1 MIARLIAALRE
12 WTGRAAATAGRRRD
26 DADLERELRAH
37 LELAVEEAERRGQPP
52 ARALRTAALDAGGVA
67 QAMEALRDQRG
78 FPWVDDLARDL
89 RYGCR
94 MLARNPGFTA
104 ISVISLAIGIGANC
118 AAFSFADTL
127 LLRPL
132 PVPRPSE
139 LLVAGQVNPFEDSLE
154 SSYRDYL
161 DIRDRSRSFEALAAY
176 TKSTA
181 GFAASVDAP
190 AKLTIGL
197 LVTGNF
203 FHAVG
208 VQPQLGRDFRPDED
222 HVPGRDAVVILGHE
236 FWTQQLGA
244 DPAILGRAIRLN
256 GAAFT
261 VVGVAPAG
269 FTGVDQFTRFQFY
282 TPLMMWPRFAPDAGT
297 SLFEAQDDRRLTI
310 TGRLAAAVTMA
321 QAQSEL
327 TTIGADLER
336 AHPETNRNGRLLV
349 RTELQN
355 RIAQAPP
362 VATLVAMLA
371 ALALGVLFV
380 ACANVAGLIASR
392 APMRAREMAMRLAI
406 GAGRGRLVRQLV
418 TESLLVAMAGCA
430 LGLAVGAAAIALFS
444 QIQIPVDLPI
454 TTVFALDR
462 RALVFSIVVAIAS
475 AVLVGL
481 APAVRAART
490 DLTAAMKATDA
501 AGQRGRR
508 QWGRRVLVGGQV
520 AVAVVLLVM
529 ATFVYRGFARE
540 LRSGPGFATD
550 HLLMLSVAPKQ
561 LRYSEAQTQQFF
573 ERLAVSA
580 RQTPGIV
587 SAALTRYMPMDGV
600 PPSTAIVPEGFEF
613 PPGQDSALH
622 ASSSVDEDY
631 FATLGV
637 PILQGRA
644 FRAADAAAAPPVAIV
659 NEALA
664 NRYWSGRTA
673 VGQRFRIDGPRGPW
687 VEIVGVARTTKYTFA
702 LENPKPFVY
711 FPFRQRPADSMFLLA
726 RTTGDPASLA
736 ATCRELVRALDVN
749 LPIANVRTMDELYR
763 MRSVVVLDVITA
775 TIGSMGVMGLTLA
788 IVGLYGLV
796 AYAVSRRTKEIGI
809 RIAIG
814 AGRWRV
820 LRMVLGQGLLM
831 VAAGLAA
838 GLLASL
844 GVGPLLSSIFSS
856 GMKGDARA
864 DASAFALVAAA
875 VLAAAAIAAYI
886 PARRAARVNPT
897 EALRAE

>member
-1 MIARLIAALRE
+1 MRPRLLATLRE
-12 WTGRAAATAGRRRD
+12 WITRAASIAGRRRD

-37 LELAVEEAERRGQPP
+37 LELAAEDAERRGQPP
-52 ARALRTAALDAGGVA
+52 VAARRTAALDAGGVA
-67 QAMEALRDQRG
+67 QAMEAMRDQRSL
-78 FPWVDDLARDL
+78 PWFDDLTRDL
-89 RYGCR
+89 RYGSR

-104 ISVISLAIGIGANC
+104 VSVISLAIGIGANC

-132 PVPRPSE
+132 PVPRPAE
-139 LLVAGQVNPFEDSLE
+139 LLVVGQINPFEDSLE
-154 SSYRDYL
+154 SSYRDYV
-161 DIRDRSRSFEALAAY
+161 DIRDRSGSFEGLAAY
-176 TKSTA
+176 AKSTA

-190 AKLTIGL
+190 ARLTIGL

-203 FHAVG
+203 FRVVG
-208 VQPQLGRDFRPDED
+208 VQPQLGRDFRPEED
-222 HVPGRDAVVILGHE
+222 QVPARDAVVILGHE
-236 FWTQQLGA
+236 FWRQQFGG
-244 DPAILGRAIRLN
+244 DPAILGRTVRFN
-256 GAAFT
+256 GADFT
-261 VVGVAPAG
+261 VVGIAPAG

-282 TPLMMWPRFAPDAGT
+282 TPLMMWPAFSPDAGVA
-297 SLFEAQDDRRLTI
+297 LFEARDDRRLTI
-310 TGRLAAAVTMA
+310 TGRLAAGATIA
-321 QAQSEL
+321 GAQSEL
-327 TTIGADLER
+327 ATIGADLER
-336 AHPETNRNGRLLV
+336 AHPDTNRNGRLLV

-418 TESLLVAMAGCA
+418 TESLLVALLGCA
-430 LGLAVGAAAIALFS
+430 LGLGVGAAAIALFR

-462 RALVFSIVVAIAS
+462 RALAFSIAVAIAS

-501 AGQRGRR
+501 AGHGGRR

-529 ATFVYRGFARE
+529 AAFVYRGFARE
-540 LRSGPGFATD
+540 LRGGPGFATD
-550 HLLMLSVAPKQ
+550 HLLMMSVAPKQ
-561 LRYSEAQTQQFF
+561 LRYDDAQAQQFF

-580 RQTPGIV
+580 RETPGIV
-587 SAALTRYMPMDGV
+587 SATLTRYMPMDGL
-600 PPSTAIVPEGFEF
+600 PPSATIVPEGFQF
-613 PPGQDSALH
+613 PPGQESAVH
-622 ASSSVDEDY
+622 ASSIVDEHY
-631 FATLGV
+631 FDTLGV

-644 FRAADAAAAPPVAIV
+644 FRAADSIAAPRVAIV

-664 NRYWSGRTA
+664 NRYWSGQSA
-673 VGQRFRIDGPRGPW
+673 IGKRFRVDGARGPW
-687 VEIVGVARTTKYTFA
+687 VEIVGVARTTTYTFA

-711 FPFRQRPADSMFLLA
+711 FPFRQRPAESMFLLA
-726 RTTGDPASLA
+726 RTSGEPASLA
-736 ATCRELVRALDVN
+736 AAFRELVRALDVN
-749 LPIANVRTMDELYR
+749 LPIANVRTMEELYR
-763 MRSVVVLDVITA
+763 MRSVIVLEVITA
-775 TIGSMGVMGLTLA
+775 TIGSMGLMGLTLA
-788 IVGLYGLV
+788 VVGLYGLI

-814 AGRWRV
+814 ADRGSV
-820 LRMVLGQGLLM
+820 LRMVLGQGLLL
-831 VAAGLAA
+831 VGAGLAA
-838 GLLASL
+838 GLVASL
-844 GVGPLLSSIFSS
+844 GAGPLLASIFMS
-856 GMKGDARA
+856 GMEGDARTNA
-864 DASAFALVAAA
+864 AAFALVAAA
-875 VLAAAAIAAYI
+875 VLMAAAIAAYI
-886 PARRAARVNPT
+886 PARRASRVNPT